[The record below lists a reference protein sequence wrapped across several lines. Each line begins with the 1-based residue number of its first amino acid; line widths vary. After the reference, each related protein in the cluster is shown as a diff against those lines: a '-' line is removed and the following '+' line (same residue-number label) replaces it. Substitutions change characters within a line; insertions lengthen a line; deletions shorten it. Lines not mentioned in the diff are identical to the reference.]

1 MPKNLPPVTA
11 VISSRKVPM
20 VSIEV
25 VTQCDDVNRDGF
37 SVQSDQAQD
46 LLGCLS
52 VKSNAA

>member
-1 MPKNLPPVTA
+1 
-11 VISSRKVPM
+11 M